1 MPFSLSFRMFNRH
14 SHSRFRIAR
23 FFAPLILAMTT
34 ISCGHNGATPAAV
47 PIETVMQAI
56 HDYGR
61 GHQPL
66 PAPAA
71 SAEVAETEEG
81 YRNNITL
88 LLAEEDFA
96 QLEKIAE
103 QNRTERGLFVGGS
116 WKNNDFFN
124 AAGFPPHDG
133 AVTDSDYKFHIRRI
147 EKWIAAYPQ
156 SAAARIALAR
166 AYTNYAG
173 FARGDGEADSV
184 SNGQWHLYGER
195 AALAKDAL
203 LAAARLQERDPHWY
217 EAMQEVAF
225 EEGWNNAHARELLDQ
240 AVAFEPAYY
249 HYYREYADYLKPQ
262 WYGKHG
268 AIPAFAEEA
277 SSRLPEPD
285 GSILYFRI
293 VSSLA
298 CNCPPEIAEL
308 PGVSLSK
315 IVEGY
320 ANAQRLYGFSNLNA
334 NRLAILSV
342 NLRDKPSAQQA
353 FASIA
358 NMEKDVWGGPRT
370 FESARAWA
378 NSN

>member
-1 MPFSLSFRMFNRH
+1 MPFSLSFRMINRH
-14 SHSRFRIAR
+14 RRSRFRTAI
-23 FFAPLILAMTT
+23 FSAPFILALAT
-34 ISCGHNGATPAAV
+34 ISCGHNGAIPAKV

-66 PAPAA
+66 PSPAA
-71 SAEVAETEEG
+71 STAVADTEEG
-81 YRNNITL
+81 YRANIAV

-96 QLEKIAE
+96 QLEKIAA
-103 QNRTERGLFVGGS
+103 QNRAERGLFVGGS
-116 WKNNDFFN
+116 WKNNDFYN
-124 AAGFPPHDG
+124 GAGYPPHDG
-133 AVTDSDYKFHIRRI
+133 QEKDSDYKFHIRRI
-147 EKWIAAYPQ
+147 EKWITAYPQ

-173 FARGDGEADSV
+173 FARGDGEADTV
-184 SNGQWHLYGER
+184 SNGQWNLYGER
-195 AALAKDAL
+195 AALAKEAL
-203 LAAARLQERDPHWY
+203 LAAAHLQERDPHWY

-262 WYGKHG
+262 RYGKHG
-268 AIPAFAEEA
+268 DIPAFAEEA

-285 GSILYFRI
+285 ASILYFRI

-308 PGVSLSK
+308 PGVSLPK

-342 NLRDKPSAQQA
+342 NLRDKPSAHQA

-358 NMEKDVWGGPRT
+358 NMEPAVGGGPPT

-378 NSN
+378 NTN

>member
-1 MPFSLSFRMFNRH
+1 MFNRH
-14 SHSRFRIAR
+14 DLSRLRIAC
-23 FFAPLILAMTT
+23 FCGLFILAIATS
-34 ISCGHNGATPAAV
+34 SCGHSDAAPAKV
-47 PIETVMQAI
+47 PIETVMQSI

-61 GHQPL
+61 GQQAL
-66 PAPAA
+66 PSPAA
-71 SAEVAETEEG
+71 STAVAETEDG
-81 YRNNITL
+81 YGANVAVL
-88 LLAEEDFA
+88 LVEEDFA
-96 QLEKIAE
+96 QLEKIAA
-103 QNRTERGLFVGGS
+103 QNRTERGLFVGGV

-124 AAGFPPHDG
+124 ALGDPPHDSE
-133 AVTDSDYKFHIRRI
+133 VSDSDYKFHIRRI

-166 AYTNYAG
+166 SYTNYAD
-173 FARGDGEADSV
+173 FARGSGEGDTV
-184 SNGQWHLYGER
+184 SKAQWRLYGER

-203 LAAARLQERDPHWY
+203 LAAARLKERDPHWY
-217 EAMQEVAF
+217 EAMQQVAF
-225 EEGWNNAHARELLDQ
+225 VEGWDNARARELLDQ
-240 AVAFEPAYY
+240 AVAFEPSYY

-268 AIPAFAEEA
+268 EIPAFAEEA

-308 PGVSLSK
+308 PGVSLAK
-315 IVEGY
+315 IKDGY
-320 ANAQRLYGFSNLNA
+320 TNAQRVYGFSNLNA
-334 NRLAILSV
+334 NRFAILAV
-342 NLRDKPSAQQA
+342 NLQDKSSAQRA

-358 NMEKDVWGGPRT
+358 NMDPGVWGGPRT
-370 FESARAWA
+370 FESARTWA

>member
-1 MPFSLSFRMFNRH
+1 MFNTHR
-14 SHSRFRIAR
+14 HSRFRIAI
-23 FFAPLILAMTT
+23 FSAPLILAIAT
-34 ISCGHNGATPAAV
+34 ISCGHNSATPAKV
-47 PIETVMQAI
+47 PIETVMLAI

-66 PAPAA
+66 PPPTA
-71 SAEVAETEEG
+71 STAVAETEEG
-81 YRNNITL
+81 YRSDISL

-96 QLEKIAE
+96 QLEKIAA
-103 QNRTERGLFVGGS
+103 QNRAERGLFVGGT
-116 WKNNDFFN
+116 WKINEFFN
-124 AAGFPPHDG
+124 AAAYPPHDG
-133 AVTDSDYKFHIRRI
+133 EETDSIYKFHIRRI

-156 SAAARIALAR
+156 SSAARITLAR
-166 AYTNYAG
+166 AYANYAG
-173 FARGDGEADSV
+173 FANGDSD
-184 SNGQWHLYGER
+184 R
-195 AALAKDAL
+195 AELAIDAL
-203 LAAARLQERDPHWY
+203 LAAARLQERDPFWY
-217 EAMQEVAF
+217 EAMQQVAF
-225 EEGWNNAHARELLDQ
+225 QEGWSNARARQLLDQ

-262 WYGKHG
+262 WYGKPG

-285 GSILYFRI
+285 SSILYFRI

-308 PGVSLSK
+308 PGVSLPK

-358 NMEKDVWGGPRT
+358 NMEPAVWGGPRT

-378 NSN
+378 NTN